1 MQMPLHIGFR
11 CQCIHMWDHD
21 SNYLD
26 GSFSLSVSLRMVG
39 SRIAHFAIGC
49 WNMPVQKSDMNL
61 ALRSEIHWSF
71 SKPATSDCPCNDVC
85 IISEAL
91 EHHANVLS
99 LFFPGEGGGIH
110 E

>member
-1 MQMPLHIGFR
+1 MYSYVGSWLQLSGWFVQSVR
-11 CQCIHMWDHD
+11 RFEDGRQ
-21 SNYLD
+21 SN
-26 GSFSLSVSLRMVG
+26 SSLRHWLLEHA
-39 SRIAHFAIGC
+39 R
-49 WNMPVQKSDMNL
+49 PKSDMNL

-71 SKPATSDCPCNDVC
+71 SKPATPDCPCNDVC